1 MPAKDIYH
9 DTVKKALV
17 NDGWTITDD
26 PLTLQWGTKTYYVD
40 LGAENLL
47 AAEKGNSEIAV
58 EIKSF
63 IGKSETSDLQQALG
77 QYILY
82 RNILE
87 ELEPERALFLAIPQG
102 AFQNVFHEAIGQLV
116 IEKNSLKL
124 IVFDRR
130 KEMIIKWIE

>member
-1 MPAKDIYH
+1 MPARDIYH
-9 DTVKKALV
+9 DTVKKALM

-26 PLTLQWGTKTYYVD
+26 PLTLQWGTKTVYVD

-47 AAEKGNSEIAV
+47 AAEKSNRKIAV

-77 QYILY
+77 QYVLY

-87 ELEPERALFLAIPQG
+87 ELEPERTLFLAIPKG
-102 AFQNVFHEAIGQLV
+102 TFREVFNEAIGRLV
-116 IEKNSLKL
+116 TEKNFLKL
-124 IVFDRR
+124 MVFDTR
-130 KEMIIKWIE
+130 KEVIDKWIE